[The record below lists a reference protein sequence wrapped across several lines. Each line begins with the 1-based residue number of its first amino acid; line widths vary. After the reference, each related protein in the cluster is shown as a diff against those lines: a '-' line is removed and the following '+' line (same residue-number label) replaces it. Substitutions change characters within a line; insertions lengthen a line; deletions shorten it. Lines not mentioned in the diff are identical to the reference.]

1 MSSPATATSE
11 SGPAVNFLV
20 LQHVDCEG
28 MGLWEECCREDG
40 IALEIVALHHEAPI
54 PPPHHF
60 QAVISLGGPM
70 NVYEEETYPFLK
82 AEDAFIQEVVA
93 AGIPFLGICLGGQ
106 LLAKAVGGCVTRNP
120 VKEIGWHAVELDQPG
135 QRDPLFAGLPDRLPV
150 FQWHGDTF
158 SLPSGAVRLARSD
171 ACQNQA
177 FRFGFGGIA
186 YALQFHL
193 EVTPTLIDQWVRQ
206 YGADLD
212 GTADPAQMREQAPV
226 RCAELLPLSRRV
238 FKNFT
243 RLVQLRYTGVGAEP
257 VDRPQQPV
265 RRRSARDLTVEEA
278 WQRYRELMA
287 KGKLRCGI
295 TCPLDWIGRCTGGC
309 W

>member
-1 MSSPATATSE
+1 M
-11 SGPAVNFLV
+11 NFLV
-20 LQHVDCEG
+20 LQHVDCED
-28 MGLWEECCREDG
+28 MGLWEDCCREAG
-40 IALEIVALHHEAPI
+40 IGLEMVALHREAPI
-54 PPPHHF
+54 PRPHRF

-82 AEDAFIQEVVA
+82 AEDDLIRRVVA
-93 AGIPFLGICLGGQ
+93 DGIPFLGICLGGQ
-106 LLAKAVGGCVTRNP
+106 LLAKAVEARVTRNP

-135 QRDPLFAGLPDRLPV
+135 QRDPLFAGLPDRFPV

-158 SLPSGAVRLARSD
+158 SLPGEAVRLARSD

-193 EVTPTLIDQWVRQ
+193 EVTPTMIDRWVRQ

-212 GTADPAQMREQAPV
+212 GTADPAQICEQAPA
-226 RCAELLPLSRRV
+226 RCAALLPVARRV

-243 RLVQLRYTGVGAEP
+243 RLVQLRCPGVGAEP
-257 VDRPQQPV
+257 VGRPPQPPK
-265 RRRSARDLTVEEA
+265 RRSAKDLTVEQA
-278 WQRYRELMA
+278 WHRYRELMA
-287 KGKLRCGI
+287 RGKLRCGV
-295 TCPLDWIGRCTGGC
+295 TCPLDRIGHCTGGC

>member
-1 MSSPATATSE
+1 
-11 SGPAVNFLV
+11 
-20 LQHVDCEG
+20 
-28 MGLWEECCREDG
+28 MGLWEDCCREAG
-40 IALEIVALHHEAPI
+40 IGLEMVALHREAPI
-54 PPPHHF
+54 PRPHRF

-82 AEDAFIQEVVA
+82 AEDDLIRRVVA
-93 AGIPFLGICLGGQ
+93 DGIPFLGICLGGQ
-106 LLAKAVGGCVTRNP
+106 LLAKAVGGRVTRNP

-135 QRDPLFAGLPDRLPV
+135 QRDPLFAGLPDRFPV

-158 SLPSGAVRLARSD
+158 SLPGEAVRLARSD

-193 EVTPTLIDQWVRQ
+193 EVTPGMIDRWVHQ

-212 GTADPAQMREQAPV
+212 GTADPAQICEQAPA
-226 RCAELLPLSRRV
+226 RCAALLPVARRV

-243 RLVQLRYTGVGAEP
+243 RLVQLRCPGVGAEP
-257 VDRPQQPV
+257 VDRPPQPA
-265 RRRSARDLTVEEA
+265 RRRSAKDLTVEQA
-278 WQRYRELMA
+278 WRRYRELMA
-287 KGKLRCGI
+287 RGKLRCGI
-295 TCPLDWIGRCTGGC
+295 TCPLDRIGRCTGGC

>member
-1 MSSPATATSE
+1 M
-11 SGPAVNFLV
+11 NFLV
-20 LQHVDCEG
+20 LQHVDCED
-28 MGLWEECCREDG
+28 MGLWEDCCREAG
-40 IALEIVALHHEAPI
+40 IGLEMVALHREAPI
-54 PPPHHF
+54 PPPHRF

-70 NVYEEETYPFLK
+70 NVYE
-82 AEDAFIQEVVA
+82 
-93 AGIPFLGICLGGQ
+93 
-106 LLAKAVGGCVTRNP
+106 
-120 VKEIGWHAVELDQPG
+120 
-135 QRDPLFAGLPDRLPV
+135 PDRLPV

-158 SLPSGAVRLARSD
+158 SLPGGAVRLARSD

-193 EVTPTLIDQWVRQ
+193 EVSPTMIDQWVRQ

-212 GTADPAQMREQAPV
+212 GTADPAQMREQAPA
-226 RCAELLPLSRRV
+226 RCAALLPVARRV

-243 RLVQLRYTGVGAEP
+243 RLVQLRCPGVGAEP
-257 VDRPQQPV
+257 ADRPPQPA
-265 RRRSARDLTVEEA
+265 RRRSARDLTVEQA

-287 KGKLRCGI
+287 RGKLRCGV
-295 TCPLDWIGRCTGGC
+295 TCPLDRIGRCTGGC